1 MGGRWTG
8 ASCVVQVCSFS
19 SFGFN
24 LDPSFSILLVNPVNG
39 TKGEVYVVVG
49 TWSVLPKTP
58 EITGIWALSPSRKN
72 PNTIS
77 PGLILWFVAIFEAP
91 LPSVVERRI
100 WAHGSSSFGSSPSS

>member
-8 ASCVVQVCSFS
+8 ASCAVFVCPFCSFI
-19 SFGFN
+19 FT
-24 LDPSFSILLVNPVNG
+24 LEPSFAILSVYPVNG